1 MSDGENAATTPKPL
15 AVTSLKQQRASCKG
29 SLTRINNQIDSTK
42 QLSYIE
48 LECRL
53 GLVKSYYKQSTYYQF
68 QIENLDPA
76 DGGRN
81 DLDELYIT
89 VKTKIKSLMEERRPR
104 DVVNNE
110 HSFVMSPTIN
120 NTRLPALKLPHFDGN
135 YMDYKNF
142 IHSFNNLVNNDATI
156 SKIEKFNHLLTCLS
170 GEALSTV
177 KAFQVSEENYEL
189 VIARLNDRY
198 DNDTLIFL
206 ENISALFKVPVACKS
221 DSKQLRN
228 IVDTMSA
235 LYSSLKTLSSTT
247 QIMDA
252 IMIHLLMNKVDPG
265 TKQRWEDQLSYETL
279 PTWEGCCKMLER
291 RCQQLEAQ
299 GKNNNLQ
306 VSNQLANKP
315 VIKGSKQYTMLTS
328 INKFQK
334 SELVCVF
341 CLKKNHSITTCQ
353 RFIMLSTKDKKEK
366 VRQLQLC
373 YNCLNKGHS
382 VSECPSRYSCRFCK
396 QRHHSLI
403 HQTVESPVQVPFL
416 HSADNGEHQIS
427 TFSATSHATSVR
439 SDSIQKKSTVILATA
454 IILVQDAGGCYHICR
469 ALLDSCS
476 QVNLLT
482 HSFAQML
489 NLRKSKS
496 SIDLSGVDDACIK
509 LNFKTQTTIRSRV
522 SNFEKSVEFLL
533 TNNITGYQPDE
544 SISLKNMPMP
554 KAIEFADPEFNVPGK
569 IDALLGTEVFF
580 ALLLSG
586 RTQLGVNLPTLQET
600 KLGWI
605 VSGKCESSSMS
616 SSDYRSFCTT
626 FQTSN
631 SNVERLWK
639 LEDVTTQPSKFTIE
653 QQQCE
658 KHFVENVQVNA
669 ENRIIVRFPFKTNPD
684 ALGNSSDIALQ
695 KFYWMERKLNKNPSL
710 KKDYALFLKEYEN
723 LGHMSRIMSPD
734 LSRAHYFIP
743 HHYVLKPTSETTK
756 LRVVFDA
763 SCRSASQVSLNDLL
777 MVGPTIQ
784 NDLFVTLI
792 RFRNHQYGLM
802 ADINKMYRQV
812 LLHPDDRRFQLI
824 LWRENEHKPISTYML
839 NTVTYGTSAAPHL
852 AIRSLQYAAE
862 NYHQAHELGKAG
874 ILNDFYVD
882 DMVTGADDL
891 ATLVQI
897 KEEVS
902 EILNHFGMEL
912 CKWHCSHCNLNAT
925 LERDL
930 QLNED
935 TTSALGVKWR
945 PDTDVFMFSFKP
957 KKLVSVTTKR
967 SILSFTASFFD
978 PLGLINPIIVVPR
991 IILQQLW
998 VQNISWDEGIPEILA
1013 SKFKDFID
1021 DLQHLPLLH
1030 IPRFVRMSNTI
1041 EVQVHGFCDASEKA
1055 HGCCLYL
1062 RCKDSLG
1069 TICVNLLT
1077 SKSRLAPTK
1086 TCSLPR
1092 LELCSAQLL
1101 TKLWAKVQPHLS
1113 FEISEVH
1120 FWSDSQIT
1128 LHWIRSE
1135 SSTLSVFVGNRVA
1148 DIQNLST
1155 NTTWHHVD
1163 SANNPAD
1170 VISLELQTTHLN
1182 LERKKTCLIIK
1193 QRKPSYIIEQ
1203 IYYYGNYLKCVRTF
1217 AYVLRVIQPRSRNT
1231 DVLKASELK
1240 NALYHIVWAIQ
1251 QHHFAREITLLKTK
1265 KPIKGQLA
1273 NLCPFLE
1280 QFGNLLLLR
1289 VGGRL
1294 MNADVSFEVKHPL
1307 LLPKADTFVVSLAT
1321 HIHRSNFHAGPRALT
1336 TLIQQE
1342 FWVINCKSLA
1352 TQVVQRVTECLPFH
1366 VTGVD
1371 FAGPIPTYL
1380 KIRGK
1385 RPYKSYIAVFVCFGS
1400 KAVHLEAVTELSA
1413 DAFISALK
1421 RFVGRRGVP
1430 MKIFCDNATNFVGAD
1445 NKLREFRNF
1454 FNKQCTINTIT
1465 SHCANLRIDFSFIPP
1480 RAPHFGGL
1488 WEAAVKIAKSHLY
1501 KTLSNARLT
1510 FEELATA
1517 LVEIEAVMNSRPLTS
1532 ISTDPNDLSV
1542 LTPGEL
1548 LIGKKLKHIP
1558 EPVITSQEI
1567 SLLARW
1573 KRITA
1578 VKSQFWR
1585 RWQHEY
1591 LCTLQSRNRWQHS
1604 TRNLRVGDLVI
1615 IHDDNLP
1622 PMKWLLGRIIRT
1634 VTGADGKVRVA
1645 EVKTPET
1652 TLTRPIA
1659 KLALLPILN
1668 SDDSM
1673 GPGC

>member
-1 MSDGENAATTPKPL
+1 
-15 AVTSLKQQRASCKG
+15 
-29 SLTRINNQIDSTK
+29 
-42 QLSYIE
+42 
-48 LECRL
+48 
-53 GLVKSYYKQSTYYQF
+53 
-68 QIENLDPA
+68 
-76 DGGRN
+76 
-81 DLDELYIT
+81 
-89 VKTKIKSLMEERRPR
+89 
-104 DVVNNE
+104 
-110 HSFVMSPTIN
+110 
-120 NTRLPALKLPHFDGN
+120 
-135 YMDYKNF
+135 
-142 IHSFNNLVNNDATI
+142 
-156 SKIEKFNHLLTCLS
+156 
-170 GEALSTV
+170 
-177 KAFQVSEENYEL
+177 
-189 VIARLNDRY
+189 
-198 DNDTLIFL
+198 
-206 ENISALFKVPVACKS
+206 
-221 DSKQLRN
+221 
-228 IVDTMSA
+228 
-235 LYSSLKTLSSTT
+235 
-247 QIMDA
+247 
-252 IMIHLLMNKVDPG
+252 
-265 TKQRWEDQLSYETL
+265 
-279 PTWEGCCKMLER
+279 
-291 RCQQLEAQ
+291 
-299 GKNNNLQ
+299 
-306 VSNQLANKP
+306 
-315 VIKGSKQYTMLTS
+315 
-328 INKFQK
+328 
-334 SELVCVF
+334 
-341 CLKKNHSITTCQ
+341 
-353 RFIMLSTKDKKEK
+353 
-366 VRQLQLC
+366 
-373 YNCLNKGHS
+373 
-382 VSECPSRYSCRFCK
+382 
-396 QRHHSLI
+396 
-403 HQTVESPVQVPFL
+403 
-416 HSADNGEHQIS
+416 
-427 TFSATSHATSVR
+427 
-439 SDSIQKKSTVILATA
+439 
-454 IILVQDAGGCYHICR
+454 
-469 ALLDSCS
+469 
-476 QVNLLT
+476 
-482 HSFAQML
+482 
-489 NLRKSKS
+489 
-496 SIDLSGVDDACIK
+496 
-509 LNFKTQTTIRSRV
+509 
-522 SNFEKSVEFLL
+522 
-533 TNNITGYQPDE
+533 
-544 SISLKNMPMP
+544 
-554 KAIEFADPEFNVPGK
+554 
-569 IDALLGTEVFF
+569 
-580 ALLLSG
+580 
-586 RTQLGVNLPTLQET
+586 
-600 KLGWI
+600 
-605 VSGKCESSSMS
+605 
-616 SSDYRSFCTT
+616 
-626 FQTSN
+626 
-631 SNVERLWK
+631 
-639 LEDVTTQPSKFTIE
+639 
-653 QQQCE
+653 
-658 KHFVENVQVNA
+658 
-669 ENRIIVRFPFKTNPD
+669 
-684 ALGNSSDIALQ
+684 
-695 KFYWMERKLNKNPSL
+695 
-710 KKDYALFLKEYEN
+710 
-723 LGHMSRIMSPD
+723 MSPD

-763 SCRSASQVSLNDLL
+763 SCRSASQVLLNDLL
-777 MVGPTIQ
+777 M
-784 NDLFVTLI
+784 
-792 RFRNHQYGLM
+792 YGLM
-802 ADINKMYRQV
+802 ADINKIYRQV
-812 LLHPDDRRFQLI
+812 VLHPDDRRFQLI

-862 NYHQAHELGKAG
+862 NYHQAHELGKAV

-882 DMVTGADDL
+882 DMVTGKDDL

-897 KEEVS
+897 KKEVS
-902 EILNHFGMEL
+902 EILSHFGMEL

-1041 EVQVHGFCDASEKA
+1041 EVQVHGFCDASIGSYENMFVA
-1055 HGCCLYL
+1055 
-1062 RCKDSLG
+1062 
-1069 TICVNLLT
+1069 TT
-1077 SKSRLAPTK
+1077 
-1086 TCSLPR
+1086 
-1092 LELCSAQLL
+1092 ELCSAQLL

-1113 FEISEVH
+1113 FEISEVY

-1170 VISLELQTTHLN
+1170 VISRGCSVHTLQSSIWFHGPTFLQNDIKEWPLHSSVELQTTHLN

-1265 KPIKGQLA
+1265 RPIKGQLA

-1307 LLPKADTFVVSLAT
+1307 LLPKADTVVVSLAT

-1342 FWVINCKSLA
+1342 FWIINCKSLA
-1352 TQVVQRVTECLPFH
+1352 TQVVRNCIHCIKYKLKLLEQVMGNLPKERVTECLPFH

-1385 RPYKSYIAVFVCFGS
+1385 RPYKSYIAVFVCFAS

-1488 WEAAVKIAKSHLY
+1488 CE
-1501 KTLSNARLT
+1501 LT
-1510 FEELATA
+1510 TA

-1567 SLLARW
+1567 SLPARW

-1622 PMKWLLGRIIRT
+1622 PMKWLLARIIRT